1 MSVVYIVQMSQLFLL
16 VLSKEANFIIR
27 WFDVQIIRSR
37 MEAGNSL
44 RTSPVNGSFGV
55 HPGTVSV
62 YTTLANN
69 KF

>member
-16 VLSKEANFIIR
+16 VLSKEANFIIQ
-27 WFDVQIIRSR
+27 WLDVQIIRSI
-37 MEAGNSL
+37 MEFVACVPS
-44 RTSPVNGSFGV
+44 NGSFGV